1 MENTFTKELK
11 HTITCNNCKAEIPRQ
26 SMICKECGAK
36 NTYPEF
42 LAAIITGGLGIL
54 AMYALYQF

>member
-11 HTITCNNCKAEIPRQ
+11 RTTACNSCKAEIPKQ
-26 SMICKECGAK
+26 SLVCKECGAK

-42 LAAIITGGLGIL
+42 LAAIIIAGLGIL
-54 AMYALYQF
+54 ALSALYQF